1 MLGSGP
7 AGRKGMRIAGGK
19 TNNGHGHE
27 RKDDMIGFE
36 LTPEQ
41 KTLQERARRFAEEV
55 ILPVAAQHDREGAF
69 PLDVME
75 KAHQQGFFTPLV
87 PKKYGGQGLGV
98 LDNCI
103 IAEELAAGCMG
114 IYVSI
119 FVSTLALYPIIRFG
133 TEEQKERFLKPFC
146 SKFSIASY
154 CLSEMTVGSDPAS
167 MRTTA
172 VLEGDHY
179 LLNGTKMWI
188 TNGGY
193 ADFYLVFATTDPQKR
208 HKGIISLIV
217 PSKLEGVVPGE
228 PIDKMGQRA
237 SNTTSV
243 VFKNVR
249 VPKENLLGGEGEGF
263 KKAMAALDITR
274 PMIAIGSVGIARS
287 ALELATQYAKKRV
300 QFGVP
305 IAQHQAVQFMLA
317 DMAKDIEA
325 ARLLVWK
332 AAWLADQGVRNS
344 KEAAMAKA
352 FGADVAM
359 RVTTDAVQIYGGV
372 GYTKWHPVEKLMRD
386 AKVIQIYEG
395 TAQIMRLV
403 IARQLLQETEGT
415 LY

>member
-1 MLGSGP
+1 
-7 AGRKGMRIAGGK
+7 
-19 TNNGHGHE
+19 
-27 RKDDMIGFE
+27 MIGFD

-41 KTLQERARRFAEEV
+41 KALQMKARQFSKEV
-55 ILPVAAQHDREGAF
+55 ILPVAAKHDRDGTF

-75 KAHQQGFFTPLV
+75 KAYQEGFFTPLV
-87 PKKYGGQGLGV
+87 PKKYGGLGLGV

-103 IAEELAAGCMG
+103 ISEELAAGCMG

-119 FVSTLALYPIIRFG
+119 FVSTLALYPIIQFG
-133 TEEQKERFLKPFC
+133 TEEQRERFLRPFC

-154 CLSEMTVGSDPAS
+154 CLSEVTVGSDPAS

-172 VLEGDHY
+172 VLDGNHY

-193 ADFYLVFATTDPQKR
+193 ADFYLVFATTDSAKR
-208 HKGIISLIV
+208 HEGIISLIV
-217 PSKLEGVVPGE
+217 PSNLEGVSHGE

-243 VFKNVR
+243 FFKNVR
-249 VPKENLLGGEGEGF
+249 VPKENLLGGEGKGF

-274 PMIAIGSVGIARS
+274 PMIAVGSVGIART
-287 ALELATQYAKKRV
+287 ALELAIRYAQKRI

-305 IAQHQAVQFMLA
+305 ISQHQAVQFMLA

-332 AAWLADQGVRNS
+332 AAWLADQGIRNS
-344 KEAAMAKA
+344 KEAAIAKA
-352 FGADVAM
+352 FAADMAM
-359 RVTTDAVQIYGGV
+359 QVTTNAVQIYGGM
-372 GYTKWHPVEKLMRD
+372 GYTKWHPIEKLMRD

-395 TAQIMRLV
+395 TAQIMRLI
-403 IARQLLQETEGT
+403 IARQLLQETERA
-415 LY
+415 LF